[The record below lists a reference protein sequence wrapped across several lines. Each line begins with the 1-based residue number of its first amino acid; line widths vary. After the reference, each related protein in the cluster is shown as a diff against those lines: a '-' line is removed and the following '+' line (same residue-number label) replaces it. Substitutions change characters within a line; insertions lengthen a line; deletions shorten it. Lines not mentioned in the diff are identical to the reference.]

1 MEATPPA
8 PLQREV
14 AVQPTP
20 LRSRLRSISLP
31 TILEEEEEEEEEA
44 QVEQQPAPLRRERLR
59 SISLPTVLEEEEE
72 EEEQVE
78 AQTESPA
85 VRRPRRKREI
95 ASLLTDFGDYWKVP
109 PTTRRRRR
117 SRVRRKPQRYV
128 P

>member
-20 LRSRLRSISLP
+20 LRSG
-31 TILEEEEEEEEEA
+31 
-44 QVEQQPAPLRRERLR
+44 LR
-59 SISLPTVLEEEEE
+59 SISLPTVLEEEE

-95 ASLLTDFGDYWKVP
+95 ASLATDFGDYWKVP
-109 PTTRRRRR
+109 PTTRRRRS